1 MKKGDRVKF
10 SGRKG
15 TVIRSMPN
23 GMIDIRFDD
32 SSAIE
37 RRSAGRLARAN
48 SSRRRR
54 NPKEMI
60 GIRSQ
65 ERVSPLGLFTKE
77 DPPRINKAQDTYCG
91 NPIDGT
97 AYYAFVSTEKMT
109 AMPFITTHDVAELL
123 QTGHS
128 PGSAVKEYVRRR
140 KMEAGEGVIVG
151 DVIVTPVA
159 GGRGVQATYVEK
171 KKYGREVHPEDVT
184 HVTSP
189 SGESKYLADKGT
201 KQEREVV
208 VSYDPQ
214 RAARMRGKHLQR
226 ASKARGRDWDDPSLY
241 GKGGK
246 ASAPANALVGEVQG
260 KGKVYYRLK
269 ITEPLTSAL
278 QRDYNFYT
286 SRRYTAKDMPSGTP
300 LYAYVEASAGVD
312 RDTAIRL
319 IQCQMV
325 TVLEEGE
332 YRGGR
337 RPSNPNF
344 ADLRGGY
351 QLVIEDRA
359 KANSPFFSFVRTPYS
374 PTNLREKFAPCFSAE
389 VTKDIQLL
397 GEGARVFKGYASALK
412 SAKGLLSSE
421 RQVTKDG
428 PVRTLKKLIYAYTA
442 VNRWREKV
450 ERTSDDLEE
459 KIDLYAPL
467 ANPDLSSA
475 LNTSLEGLR
484 GIAFSRSGTESRY
497 QDEPEETMKDLFAV
511 GEFTGYG
518 PAKSYFQTEI
528 GREFFRNLGVTHN
541 AVPSPFNA
549 REKKVHAEQIK
560 LVFATQQ
567 KFRWATAREFY
578 ALLVAYYAL
587 GGLPVAN
594 EADKASTQLR
604 KLDSRLQGGERGYGG
619 TQRIVFKTYN
629 PLLFQL
635 LEQTWKTDFTLRKHP
650 HLIGEVDT
658 IGRLGVCLSMV
669 HNAEARHE
677 PVKQYL
683 LDQFAPS
690 ERVGK
695 AQMEKT
701 KGSTY
706 TDALLFWPFGA
717 VWNPM
722 FFDAANAFIMNPV
735 SYIGT
740 LKSSL
745 QRGMVRVTRSPK
757 AGKKSRLPVSDA
769 NIDWSVSG
777 QPHSPLP
784 RATVSLVAG
793 RRGEIESMI
802 ATLDR
807 RIKARAK
814 PNRRRRR

>member
-1 MKKGDRVKF
+1 
-10 SGRKG
+10 
-15 TVIRSMPN
+15 MPN

-77 DPPRINKAQDTYCG
+77 DPPRINKSQDTYCG

-97 AYYAFVSTEKMT
+97 AYYAFVSTEEMT
-109 AMPFITTHDVAELL
+109 AMPFITTQDVADLL
-123 QTGHS
+123 RDGHS
-128 PGSAVKEYVRRR
+128 PGTAVKEYVRRR
-140 KMEAGEGVIVG
+140 KKEAGEGVVVG
-151 DVIVTPVA
+151 KVFTQSVA
-159 GGRGVQATYVEK
+159 GGQGVQATYVEK

-184 HVTSP
+184 QVISP
-189 SGESKYLADKGT
+189 SGESKYFADEGT
-201 KQEREVV
+201 TQKREVV
-208 VSYDPQ
+208 VSFDPQ
-214 RAARMRGKHLQR
+214 RTARMKQKQTQR
-226 ASKARGRDWDDPSLY
+226 ASKVRGDDWDDPSLY

-246 ASAPANALVGEVQG
+246 ASAPANALVGEVKG
-260 KGKVYYRLK
+260 KKVYYRLK

-312 RDTAIRL
+312 RDTAVRL
-319 IQCQMV
+319 IKCQMV

-332 YRGGR
+332 YRGGK
-337 RPSNPNF
+337 RPSDPNF
-344 ADLRGGY
+344 AELRGGY

-397 GEGARVFKGYASALK
+397 GEGARVFKGYESALK
-412 SAKGLLSSE
+412 SAEGLLSSE

-428 PVRTLKKLIYAYTA
+428 PVRTLTKLIYAYTA

-467 ANPDLSSA
+467 ANPDLKSA

-484 GIAFSRSGTESRY
+484 GIAFSSSGTESRY
-497 QDEPEETMKDLFAV
+497 QNEPEKTITDLFGV
-511 GEFTGYG
+511 GEFSGYG
-518 PAKSYFQTEI
+518 PSKGYFRGEI
-528 GREFFRNLGVTHN
+528 GRKFFRNLGVTHN
-541 AVPSPFNA
+541 TVPSPVWWRGKKDEERVFTNS
-549 REKKVHAEQIK
+549 EQKVHAERLR
-560 LVFATQQ
+560 LVFTTQKEFQ
-567 KFRWATAREFY
+567 WAAAREFY

-587 GGLPVAN
+587 GGLHVAN

-604 KLDSRLQGGERGYGG
+604 ELDSKLQGGERGYGG

-706 TDALLFWPFGA
+706 TDALLFWPFGV

-722 FFDAANAFIMNPV
+722 FFEAANAFIVNPV
-735 SYIGT
+735 SYIGG

-757 AGKKSRLPVSDA
+757 AGKKSRLPVSEA

-777 QPHSPLP
+777 QPHKPLP